1 MQQHAMYQLSNV
13 AVIRMRPLGEI
24 NGDSN
29 GRTAKED
36 GTLAWMIII
45 PRDVVQNPLSKQIT
59 TSQSRKNNHRPS
71 MPEANDQVRAVS
83 WLLRTRYPGYN
94 TFFHGHVAESVLSK
108 VYFEHSEHDV
118 QNTTHGP
125 RGYRSKCIVNGLGI
139 TTRAG

>member
-59 TSQSRKNNHRPS
+59 RFQSRKNNHRPS

-83 WLLRTRYPGYN
+83 WLLRTRYPRYDTLCSDMSLKVYYRRSTSN
-94 TFFHGHVAESVLSK
+94 TSNTMSRLRHMALGDTAQSVLSM
-108 VYFEHSEHDV
+108 V
-118 QNTTHGP
+118 QT
-125 RGYRSKCIVNGLGI
+125 
-139 TTRAG
+139 